1 MEKYLGERLN
11 RLEDQLAGV
20 NKSLQLLARIDE
32 RMLTHMQEQQRL
44 SVRIEKAERRLDVL
58 EISRAKFLGAVAA
71 LATVGSIFG
80 GLLQRLFFG

>member
-32 RMLTHMQEQQRL
+32 RMLTHMQEQHRL
-44 SVRIEKAERRLDVL
+44 SVRIEKAERRLDGL